1 MAYALRAKTYELC
14 VMLWLAEIEGGTDGA
29 EDAKVALYEMA
40 IMLDSLL
47 GNEDEAIACID

>member
-40 IMLDSLL
+40 KMLDSLL